1 MRSPASVRVLWDGPG
16 LTATRPVRPRFPRRV
31 GSVNRT
37 NVTGLSVTD
46 SQVTWY
52 DLVKQPIP
60 PPGGGLGGNSRAS
73 GVGRLNGLPKG
84 SAGVPRGSLAGQRA
98 RFGPLP
104 RASRAGDPGG
114 DPLGIPG
121 GSKGAPK
128 GSAWVL
134 GGSGLLETPKRRG
147 FRGDPVG
154 PLYHCIIL
162 IKGTHDFRAR
172 GRGGRRASRI
182 LLCRSF

>member
-60 PPGGGLGGNSRAS
+60 PPGGGARRQLAGVGRWALERAPQRQRRGAPGQSGRSTSEIRAPAS
-73 GVGRLNGLPKG
+73 GVEGGGSGRG
-84 SAGVPRGSLAGQRA
+84 SAGDPRGIQRGTEGI
-98 RFGPLP
+98 RVGFGGI
-104 RASRAGDPGG
+104 RAFGDAEKAWVS
-114 DPLGIPG
+114 G
-121 GSKGAPK
+121 GSCRTT
-128 GSAWVL
+128 L
-134 GGSGLLETPKRRG
+134 
-147 FRGDPVG
+147 
-154 PLYHCIIL
+154 PLYNIN
-162 IKGTHDFRAR
+162 
-172 GRGGRRASRI
+172 
-182 LLCRSF
+182 

>member
-1 MRSPASVRVLWDGPG
+1 MGW
-16 LTATRPVRPRFPRRV
+16 PR
-31 GSVNRT
+31 
-37 NVTGLSVTD
+37 TD
-46 SQVTWY
+46 SDAACPAQISAQGRVCKSYQRYRTVCY
-52 DLVKQPIP
+52 RQSGNLVRFGETAHP

-121 GSKGAPK
+121 GSKGAPR

-172 GRGGRRASRI
+172 GGEGRRASRI